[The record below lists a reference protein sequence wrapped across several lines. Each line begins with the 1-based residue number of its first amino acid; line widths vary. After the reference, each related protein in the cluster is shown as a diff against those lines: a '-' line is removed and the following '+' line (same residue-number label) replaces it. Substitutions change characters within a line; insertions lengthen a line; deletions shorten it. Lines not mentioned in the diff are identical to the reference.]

1 LNLYN
6 NLIHVFISFIPFKFL
21 YSIDFEFGFNIKND
35 ILERGELAAE
45 EKIRLLGKKHEKFV
59 ITLRSA
65 AELYKKY
72 YNAKHKV
79 FRFKLRDKV
88 ILVTKNPR

>member
-1 LNLYN
+1 MYNINLE
-6 NLIHVFISFIPFKFL
+6 LGFKTE
-21 YSIDFEFGFNIKND
+21 DN
-35 ILERGELAAE
+35 ILEKRAPAE
-45 EKIRLLGKKHEKFV
+45 NKIRLLGKKHEKFV

-79 FRFKLRDKV
+79 FRFKVGDKI
-88 ILVTKNPR
+88 ILATKNLR